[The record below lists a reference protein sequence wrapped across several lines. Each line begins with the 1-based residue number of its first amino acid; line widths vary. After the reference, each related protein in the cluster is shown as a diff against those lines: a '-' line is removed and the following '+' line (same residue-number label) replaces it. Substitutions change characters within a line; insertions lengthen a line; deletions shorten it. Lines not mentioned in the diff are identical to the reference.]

1 MAHHIEQR
9 ILLMVNEQIME
20 ETSDIEVLREELIK
34 CHHKNMNDSIQQVN
48 MYIYDLTVGMD
59 FYVIEYDDTFKLLVG
74 LINPLKTR
82 NSIKIKIYSLIN
94 FKDHQLM
101 YKYLIDTSLLNTLSN
116 LESNEYLLIKRN
128 ML

>member
-1 MAHHIEQR
+1 
-9 ILLMVNEQIME
+9 MVNEQIME

-82 NSIKIKIYSLIN
+82 NSIKIKTYSLIN

>member
-1 MAHHIEQR
+1 
-9 ILLMVNEQIME
+9 MVNEQIME